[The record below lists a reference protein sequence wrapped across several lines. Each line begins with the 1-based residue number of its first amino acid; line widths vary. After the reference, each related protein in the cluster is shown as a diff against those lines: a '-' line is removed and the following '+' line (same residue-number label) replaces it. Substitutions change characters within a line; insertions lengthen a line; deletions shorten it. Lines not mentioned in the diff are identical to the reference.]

1 MKKDLSY
8 FKNLFFSHLPIL
20 KNTFWLYLSEIFSKV
35 FHLILFFVAARVLG
49 KEVFGVFNY
58 VLALV
63 SFYFLFSD
71 FGVSQLLIRDY
82 QQKEDKK
89 RVIEETFSFKFFIS
103 LLITLISFS
112 GYLILRSKEYSS
124 VLYLILILYF
134 FVFSLRGYFLSFFI
148 GIQKTF
154 LNFLSNIIESLTI
167 LSLALFFSLF
177 HRSSL
182 SIGLAYLF
190 SSLLSTLFSLF
201 FFEKETKLKAKDIIK
216 NFSSYFKDYKYYI
229 LNGLPLVFF
238 GLLVYVF
245 FYTDQI
251 IIGHF
256 REFSELGEYSVASK
270 VILASS
276 FVGYIF
282 STSIFPFL
290 SSLTNQRERYKKYF
304 YFFLILHL
312 FLGIFISY
320 LTFVLSP
327 LIVYLGFG
335 PEYLSSL
342 PYIYAL
348 LGVLIFM
355 VPTSFL
361 DYVLFSFN
369 KQWLDFFITI
379 IPASLNFILNLFLV
393 PSYGAYGAIFSSILA
408 QFLNFILTLIFS
420 ILTIEK
426 KI

>member
-1 MKKDLSY
+1 MKKDLNY
-8 FKNLFFSHLPIL
+8 FEKLLFSHLHIFQ
-20 KNTFWLYLSEIFSKV
+20 NTFWLYLSEIFSRA
-35 FHLILFFVAARVLG
+35 FHLLLFFVAARILG
-49 KEVFGVFNY
+49 KEVFGIFNY

-71 FGVSQLLIRDY
+71 FGVSQILIRDY

-89 RVIEETFSFKFFIS
+89 RVLEETLSFKFLIS
-103 LLITLISFS
+103 LLVTLISFS
-112 GYLILRSKEYSS
+112 GYLILKSKEYSS
-124 VLYLILILYF
+124 LLYFILVLYF
-134 FVFSLRGYFLSFFI
+134 FIFSLKGFFLSFFI
-148 GIQKTF
+148 ALQKSF
-154 LNFLSNIIESLTI
+154 FNFLSNLIESITI

-182 SIGLAYLF
+182 AIGLAYLF
-190 SSLLSTLFSLF
+190 SSFLSTLFSLF
-201 FFEKETKLKAKDIIK
+201 FFERETKLKTKEIIK
-216 NFSSYFKDYKYYI
+216 NFFSYFLSFKYYFI
-229 LNGLPLVFF
+229 NGLPLVFF
-238 GLLVYVF
+238 GLLAYVF
-245 FYTDQI
+245 FSTDQI

-256 REFSELGEYSVASK
+256 REFSELGDYAVASK
-270 VILASS
+270 VILAAS

-290 SSLTNQRERYKKYF
+290 ASLTNQKERFKKYF
-304 YFFLILHL
+304 YFFLVLHL
-312 FLGIFISY
+312 ILGIFVSY
-320 LTFVLSP
+320 LTFIFSP

-342 PYIYAL
+342 PYIYTL
-348 LGVLIFM
+348 LGILIFM

-369 KQWLDFFITI
+369 KQLLDFFITLL
-379 IPASLNFILNLFLV
+379 PASLNLILNLFLV
-393 PSYGAYGAIFSSILA
+393 PTYGAYGAIFSSLLA

-420 ILTIEK
+420 LLAIEK